1 MLAGQL
7 EPYHLDSRS
16 HGDLS
21 TSLLADEATDTTL
34 QQLCS
39 LKTPP
44 YALSKLGKCSVCPHS
59 FTVFCKDFPFD
70 PYGPSGRGP
79 PINARRP
86 HSALLQANRHL
97 AGCKFAGRCKELE
110 WWKAIGQSLQT
121 SNSRPSYNGGLQSR
135 SNKLRTSTIKESVL
149 CRVLSG
155 DLHKSLDPSQ
165 GGAILI
171 HCRGSHAQQWPKHFK
186 ADEKLVQHHI
196 AALVEHLDGPDS
208 KTTGRQR
215 QAQT

>member
-34 QQLCS
+34 QQLSS

-59 FTVFCKDFPFD
+59 ITVFCFA
-70 PYGPSGRGP
+70 PYRQSGRGP
-79 PINARRP
+79 PINPRRL

-110 WWKAIGQSLQT
+110 WWKAIGQSLHT
-121 SNSRPSYNGGLQSR
+121 NNSRPSYNGGLQTR
-135 SNKLRTSTIKESVL
+135 RNKLRTSTIKETVL
-149 CRVLSG
+149 CTVLSG
-155 DLHKSLDPSQ
+155 DLHKSLDPS
-165 GGAILI
+165 
-171 HCRGSHAQQWPKHFK
+171 
-186 ADEKLVQHHI
+186 
-196 AALVEHLDGPDS
+196 
-208 KTTGRQR
+208 
-215 QAQT
+215 